1 MVYLNPEALC
11 SGGTGLYRHRP
22 TGLDRLPIAMTS
34 DVIQLAQQ
42 HGMNTAALKREDGY
56 AEFIN
61 TVIFNPNYAMR
72 ENVYIN
78 DGNEFWELLSLI
90 CTPADW

>member
-1 MVYLNPEALC
+1 MLGRDRALPP
-11 SGGTGLYRHRP
+11 LPHRP
-22 TGLDRLPIAMTS
+22 RSVADRLTS

-72 ENVYIN
+72 ENAYIN
-78 DGNEFWELLSLI
+78 DGNEF
-90 CTPADW
+90 